1 MYLRN
6 ALLFYYIYYIYIF
19 FLIWGHI
26 PWHMCMHAYS
36 VVSDSATPW
45 TIAHQVPLS
54 IEFSRQEYCSGLP
67 FPPAGDLPNPGI
79 KPTSPVSPAL
89 AGGSHGMRDLNS
101 LPEYQTLASALEGR
115 VLTTGPPGK
124 SQFHYLKCYGEHVG
138 SGVLVHI
145 SEDVPE

>member
-1 MYLRN
+1 MIRRPPRST
-6 ALLFYYIYYIYIF
+6 LFPYTTLF
-19 FLIWGHI
+19 RS
-26 PWHMCMHAYS
+26 YS

-79 KPTSPVSPAL
+79 KPTSPVSPEL
-89 AGGSHGMRDLNS
+89 AGRSHGMRDLNS
-101 LPEYQTLASALEGR
+101 LPEYQTLAPALEGR
-115 VLTTGPPGK
+115 VLTTGLPGK
-124 SQFHYLKCYGEHVG
+124 SQFHYLKCYGEHVV

-145 SEDVPE
+145 SEDFPE